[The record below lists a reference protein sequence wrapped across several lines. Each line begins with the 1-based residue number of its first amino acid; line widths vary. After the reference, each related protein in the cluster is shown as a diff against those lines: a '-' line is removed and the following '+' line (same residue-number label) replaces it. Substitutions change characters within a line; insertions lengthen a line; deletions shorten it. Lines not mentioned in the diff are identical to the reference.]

1 MPLKVVGAGLGRT
14 GTASLQLALER
25 LTGGRCYHMFEL
37 MKNTD
42 AVPMWHRAVRG
53 EPVDWATL
61 MSGYAATVDWP
72 AAAFWPELTEAN
84 PDAIVVL
91 SLRSSPEVWWS
102 SMERTIVAL
111 DQMPVPE
118 DTPPELLALREMF
131 SELVATRLTPDWP
144 EPRAVIDAYE
154 RHAAAV
160 REGVPAER
168 LVEWQPG
175 DGWAPL
181 CEPLGLE
188 VPAEP
193 FPQENSWDDFQG
205 NIEEHTGSAGPS

>member
-1 MPLKVVGAGLGRT
+1 MSLKVVGAGLGRT

-37 MKNTD
+37 MKRTD
-42 AVPMWHRAVRG
+42 AAPMWHRAVRG
-53 EPVDWATL
+53 EPVDWVAL

-72 AAAFWPELTEAN
+72 AAAFWAELAEAN
-84 PDAIVVL
+84 PDAIVLL
-91 SLRSSPEVWWS
+91 SLRSSPEAWWS
-102 SMERTIVAL
+102 SMARTIVPL
-111 DQMPVPE
+111 TSEPVPE
-118 DTPPELLALREMF
+118 DAPADLRALREMVLDLF
-131 SELVATRLTPDWP
+131 ATRLTPDWRDP
-144 EPRAVIDAYE
+144 PAAMAAYE

-160 REGVPAER
+160 REGVPRER

-181 CEPLGLE
+181 CNRLGLD

-193 FPQENSWDDFQG
+193 FPEENSSEDFRG
-205 NIEEHTGSAGPS
+205 NIERHAGV